1 MRRSRSSETLFG
13 VPFWSSGVD
22 LVGIVQV
29 GLESVTV
36 YRARGHTRWLNV
48 ICHFQ
53 SYLGLSQ
60 RSGHGACRLC

>member
-1 MRRSRSSETLFG
+1 
-13 VPFWSSGVD
+13 
-22 LVGIVQV
+22 VGIVQV